1 MPDRAHLIKLIHV
14 ARRDLA
20 MAEDS
25 YRAVIVGASKG
36 RTSSSKDLRVPE
48 LEAAL
53 DHMKRCGFSV
63 KPAKKAQQSRPLAN
77 DLQSKKI
84 RALWLELHQA
94 GKVRDPSETAL
105 ASFVKRSSGVEAL
118 QWLTGAQASR
128 IIEHLKK
135 WQDRVMASC

>member
-1 MPDRAHLIKLIHV
+1 MDPRVRLIKLIHV

-36 RTSSSKDLRVPE
+36 RTSSSKDLRVNE

-77 DLQSKKI
+77 DQQSRKI
-84 RALWLELHQA
+84 RALWLSLHQA
-94 GKVRDPSETAL
+94 GKVRDPAESAL
-105 ASFVKRSSGVEAL
+105 ASFVKRMTGVEAL

-128 IIEHLKK
+128 IIENLKHWK
-135 WQDRVMASC
+135 DRVQA